1 MTAVMKK
8 IAKFISVVL
17 IIAAVVFLLHFI
29 LTLNDVDTWLTEKL
43 STNPICNSYLIYTEC
58 EGEQYYL

>member
-1 MTAVMKK
+1 MKK

-29 LTLNDVDTWLTEKL
+29 LTLNAVDTWL
-43 STNPICNSYLIYTEC
+43 
-58 EGEQYYL
+58 